1 MKHRVTIILFVVS
14 SELEETL
21 LVLPFHFV
29 ITLLHLMELFVE
41 KSADIELSQ
50 RIVGFLLR
58 LVILFL
64 CILFI
69 ICQTNLYIA
78 ITYCVKCWGF
88 FSLAVEIGRVQI
100 EVTSSVCQLRLVWS
114 GCKWYLYLLTYFCL
128 ECFVKSVPCQQ
139 NWCCV
144 NVFCS
149 SIHHSQIIANKIDLS
164 NVRSVLERRAQH
176 LLVSIFR
183 TAARWLERK
192 DPRKGSVSVGKCI

>member
-78 ITYCVKCWGF
+78 ITYCVKC
-88 FSLAVEIGRVQI
+88 
-100 EVTSSVCQLRLVWS
+100 
-114 GCKWYLYLLTYFCL
+114 
-128 ECFVKSVPCQQ
+128 
-139 NWCCV
+139 
-144 NVFCS
+144 
-149 SIHHSQIIANKIDLS
+149 
-164 NVRSVLERRAQH
+164 
-176 LLVSIFR
+176 
-183 TAARWLERK
+183 
-192 DPRKGSVSVGKCI
+192 